1 MNRQYCPP
9 RHHSLPP
16 ITIISPLRRISR
28 ICLRFFDGTITSS
41 CNLKVDSRPENLI
54 INIIQRQKSTLK
66 LGLDLFF
73 FIYASL
79 WTYCL
84 QSHSLQ
90 PQILRAFLNR
100 WQEGIKSRNA
110 EYLQFSQRVYI
121 YFQEAGNSV
130 MNYLMRFQ
138 GMGIGTK
145 ADLGL
150 QHILGINQ
158 T

>member
-73 FIYASL
+73 FHLCKLMNLLS
-79 WTYCL
+79 TK
-84 QSHSLQ
+84 SQ
-90 PQILRAFLNR
+90 PSATNF
-100 WQEGIKSRNA
+100 EGIFKQMTGRNKKQKCRILAVLTKSLHLLPGGRKQRNELFDEASRN
-110 EYLQFSQRVYI
+110 
-121 YFQEAGNSV
+121 GNWHQS
-130 MNYLMRFQ
+130 
-138 GMGIGTK
+138 
-145 ADLGL
+145 
-150 QHILGINQ
+150 
-158 T
+158 